1 MSDAAVPVLCEWYV
15 RRPGVEWSRETCG
28 ALAAFR
34 DPRGP
39 RWLCPSHAARRD
51 PCLPRWVCL
60 CLEHAEEAAEADY
73 RARERATA
81 AMLRGLG

>member
-15 RRPGVEWSRETCG
+15 RRSGDEWSRERCG
-28 ALAAFR
+28 AVAAFR

-39 RWLCPSHAARRD
+39 RWLC
-51 PCLPRWVCL
+51 W
-60 CLEHAEEAAEADY
+60 EHAERSADAEHV
-73 RARERATA
+73 ARERATA